1 MTNNEPASVHVEVL
15 LRHRDIDALGHV
27 NQAVYHELLEEVRAA
42 FFRRALPE
50 LPFTG
55 YVLAHVE
62 LDYRHEVRIEDR
74 QLVGECHAG
83 RLGRS
88 SIELLHRL
96 LLGDGTVAVEGR
108 AVLVSWDQESR
119 RARPLTEDEREAL
132 QSAGDRRDAAGAEP
146 PTSSPATQAS
156 RPGPGSEASPGT

>member
-1 MTNNEPASVHVEVL
+1 MTSNEPAGVRVAIA

-27 NQAVYHELLEEVRAA
+27 NQAVYHEFLEELRSA
-42 FFRRALPE
+42 FFSRALPE

-74 QLVGECHAG
+74 QVKGECHAG

-88 SIELLHRL
+88 SIELVHRL
-96 LLGDGTVAVEGR
+96 LLQDGTVAVEGR
-108 AVLVSWDQESR
+108 AVLVAWDFESR
-119 RARPLTEDEREAL
+119 RARALTDAERESL
-132 QSAGDRRDAAGAEP
+132 L
-146 PTSSPATQAS
+146 SPV
-156 RPGPGSEASPGT
+156 P

>member
-1 MTNNEPASVHVEVL
+1 MSNEPASVRVVVA

-27 NQAVYHELLEEVRAA
+27 NQAVYHEFLEELRSA
-42 FFRRALPE
+42 FFSHALPE

-74 QLVGECHAG
+74 QLTGECHAG

-88 SIELLHRL
+88 SIELVHRL
-96 LLGDGTVAVEGR
+96 LLDDGTVAVEGR
-108 AVLVSWDQESR
+108 AVLVAWDFDSR
-119 RARPLTEDEREAL
+119 RARPLTADEREAL
-132 QSAGDRRDAAGAEP
+132 QSAGDRRDGAGAP
-146 PTSSPATQAS
+146 
-156 RPGPGSEASPGT
+156 SEAGASP